1 VTGRRRRRAGGELW
15 SAADRRALAYV
26 RLGDARGADLPRHID
41 AIERLCE
48 ARGLELAD
56 IVVDV
61 EGGAESTS
69 APPGLTW
76 ALKRLTSDG
85 ARALAVARTEHVTGA
100 FADAGRLGQWFR
112 DQGLKLVAADASA
125 AEVGATDV
133 PARVPRRVRRPP
145 GVGPRSWARYV
156 DARTDGGPLPTGEDV
171 DSPISDATTVDRKT
185 GPLGPAGAIRGQ
197 PSRF

>member
-15 SAADRRALAYV
+15 SAADRRTLAYV
-26 RLGDARGADLPRHID
+26 RLGDARGVDLPRHID

-76 ALKRLTSDG
+76 ALERLAAG
-85 ARALAVARTEHVTGA
+85 AARALAVARTEHVTGA
-100 FADAGRLGQWFR
+100 FAEAAGLRRWFR
-112 DQGLKLVAADASA
+112 EQGLKLVAADASA
-125 AEVGATDV
+125 AEEGAPD
-133 PARVPRRVRRPP
+133 PPGRALRRVRRAP
-145 GVGPRSWARYV
+145 GVGPGSWARYV
-156 DARTDGGPLPTGEDV
+156 HARTDDGRLPN
-171 DSPISDATTVDRKT
+171 R
-185 GPLGPAGAIRGQ
+185 
-197 PSRF
+197 